1 MIKKDKALVLG
12 GTLPHATLVKKLKE
26 RGYYTILVDYT
37 EKPPAAPL
45 ADLHIKESTLDKE
58 KVLELAIS
66 HQVKLVISTCIDQ
79 ANVTAC
85 YIAEKLDLPK
95 PYAYSTSLA
104 VTDKI
109 QMKRRMVEN
118 NIPTSRFYEWTSDEA
133 GQSQQL
139 RFPVIVKPADSNSS
153 KGVKMAATPE
163 EREQCVKEALAYSR
177 SGKVILEEFVS
188 GKEIGIDCY
197 VQDGKATLLM
207 VKERRKIPSADGS
220 VQQIFG
226 CTWPDE
232 ISNKNHEKYRQL
244 VENIACAFGLDNTP
258 LMVQAIVK
266 DDKLYVIEF
275 APRIGGGESFRI
287 IHRCTGFDFVDA
299 AIASFLG
306 EKVSL
311 EHSYPNTYFADNFI
325 YTTGGE
331 FGTITGHENLLEDGT
346 VLYLDTYKARGT
358 TIGTELSSN
367 NRVGVFSVTAP
378 TPDLLKKKIQKTL
391 NYLKVMD
398 IHGQDML
405 NRNIYLSGL
414 V

>member
-1 MIKKDKALVLG
+1 MVKQDKALVLG

-37 EKPPAAPL
+37 EHPPAALL
-45 ADLHIKESTLDKE
+45 ADLHVKESTLDKE

-85 YIAEKLDLPK
+85 FVAEQLDLPK

-104 VTDKI
+104 VTDKL
-109 QMKRRMVEN
+109 QMKSIMVDN
-118 NIPTSRFYEWTSDEA
+118 NIPTSKFYKWTPDDA
-133 GQSQQL
+133 VKTHNL
-139 RFPVIVKPADSNSS
+139 KFPVIIKPADSNSS
-153 KGVKMAATPE
+153 KGVKLAATPE
-163 EREQCVKEALAYSR
+163 ESEQYVNEALAYSR

-188 GKEIGIDCY
+188 GKEIGIDGY

-207 VKERRKIPSADGS
+207 VKERRKIPSSDGS

-232 ISNKNHEKYRQL
+232 ISRKNHEKYRQL
-244 VENIACAFGLDNTP
+244 VENIAIAFGLDNTP

-266 DDKLYVIEF
+266 EDKLNVIEF
-275 APRIGGGESFRI
+275 APRIGESFRI

-311 EHSYPNTYFADNFI
+311 EHSYPDTYFADNFI

-346 VLYLDTYKARGT
+346 VLYLDTYKTRGT
-358 TIGTELSSN
+358 AIGTELSSN
-367 NRVGVFSVTAP
+367 NRVGVFSVRAT
-378 TPDLLKKKIQKTL
+378 TPDLLKKKIQRTL
-391 NYLKVMD
+391 KNLKVLD
-398 IHGQDML
+398 IHGRDIF
-405 NRNIYLSGL
+405 NRDIYRSRQL
-414 V
+414 